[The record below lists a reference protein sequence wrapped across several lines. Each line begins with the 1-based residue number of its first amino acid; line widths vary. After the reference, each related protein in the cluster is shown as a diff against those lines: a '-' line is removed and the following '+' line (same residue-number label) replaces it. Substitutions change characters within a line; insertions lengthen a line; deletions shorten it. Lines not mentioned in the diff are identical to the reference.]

1 MNILIVDD
9 KQTVQDKLAALLTSQ
24 GHNVDLAIN
33 GLDALAKI
41 QQGSYQ
47 LFVIDHLM
55 PLMNGVQLTKNI
67 KSNPIVSDT
76 PVLFMTTQGTQSLKK
91 LTEFTLFDKVID
103 KPIDEDSFF
112 SAITDLS
119 DNNFDSVP
127 LRANA

>member
-9 KQTVQDKLAALLTSQ
+9 KQNVQDKLAALLTSQ

-41 QQGSYQ
+41 KQGSYQ

-55 PLMNGVQLTKNI
+55 PLMNGIQLTKSI
-67 KSNPIVSDT
+67 KTNPTVANT
-76 PVLFMTTQGTQSLKK
+76 PVLFMTTQGTHSLKN

-103 KPIDEDSFF
+103 KPIDEVSFF
-112 SAITDLS
+112 RAITDLFAENY
-119 DNNFDSVP
+119 DNIP
-127 LRANA
+127 LHANA

>member
-9 KQTVQDKLAALLTSQ
+9 KQNVQDKLAALLTSQ

-41 QQGSYQ
+41 KQGSYQ

-55 PLMNGVQLTKNI
+55 PLMNGIQLTKSI
-67 KSNPIVSDT
+67 KTNPTVANT
-76 PVLFMTTQGTQSLKK
+76 PVLFMTTQGTHPLKN

-103 KPIDEDSFF
+103 KPIDEVSFF
-112 SAITDLS
+112 SAITDLFAE
-119 DNNFDSVP
+119 NHDSIP
-127 LRANA
+127 LHASA